1 MRCRQVVIMPMDVN
15 RAAAVPMGVLM
26 SGEHSDTAAHRR
38 IERVVPD
45 DGHPMFVAVVMILAV
60 PVIVAMVVV
69 FGKTGA
75 VRMCMAVAFDRHNDI
90 EAVRLW
96 NFF

>member
-1 MRCRQVVIMPMDVN
+1 MDVN
-15 RAAAVPMGVLM
+15 RAAAVPMGVFM
-26 SGEHSDTAAHRR
+26 SREHSDTATHRR
-38 IERVVPD
+38 IERVVPQD
-45 DGHPMFVAVVMILAV
+45 RPMFMVVVMILAV
-60 PVIVAMVVV
+60 PVLAAIMVV

-96 NFF
+96 NVF